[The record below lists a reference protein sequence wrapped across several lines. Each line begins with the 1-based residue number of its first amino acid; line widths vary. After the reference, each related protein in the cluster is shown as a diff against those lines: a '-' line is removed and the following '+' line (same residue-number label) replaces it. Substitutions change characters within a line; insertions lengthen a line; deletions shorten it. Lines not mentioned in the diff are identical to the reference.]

1 MPMQVPVRLLW
12 PFSENRR
19 LEKHLFA
26 FSMMNHLIQNPIKRQ
41 SGRQALF
48 DNNACPLL
56 FALIG
61 ICFKTVSVLGFSTF
75 THLMDQFDA
84 ILVLK
89 DGQLAK
95 TGTFRELMAKQGTCY
110 NLVNKLTL

>member
-1 MPMQVPVRLLW
+1 MQAPVRLLW

-26 FSMMNHLIQNPIKRQ
+26 FSMMKHLIQNPIKHQ

-89 DGQLAK
+89 DGQLTEA
-95 TGTFRELMAKQGTCY
+95 GTFRELMAKQGTCY

>member
-1 MPMQVPVRLLW
+1 MQAPVRLLW

-26 FSMMNHLIQNPIKRQ
+26 FSMMNHLIQNPIKHQ

-48 DNNACPLL
+48 DNN
-56 FALIG
+56 ALIG

-89 DGQLAK
+89 DDQLAK
-95 TGTFRELMAKQGTCY
+95 TGTFRELMAKQDICY

>member
-1 MPMQVPVRLLW
+1 MQAPVRLLW

-26 FSMMNHLIQNPIKRQ
+26 FSMMNHLIQNPIN
-41 SGRQALF
+41 
-48 DNNACPLL
+48 NNAHPLL

-75 THLMDQFDA
+75 THLMDPFDA

-89 DGQLAK
+89 DGQLAEA
-95 TGTFRELMAKQGTCY
+95 GTFRELIAKQGTCY

>member
-1 MPMQVPVRLLW
+1 M
-12 PFSENRR
+12 
-19 LEKHLFA
+19 
-26 FSMMNHLIQNPIKRQ
+26 
-41 SGRQALF
+41 F
-48 DNNACPLL
+48 DNNAHPLL

-61 ICFKTVSVLGFSTF
+61 ICFKTVSALDFSTF

-89 DGQLAK
+89 DGQLAEAR
-95 TGTFRELMAKQGTCY
+95 TFRELMAKQDICY

>member
-1 MPMQVPVRLLW
+1 MQAPVRLLW
-12 PFSENRR
+12 PFSENMR

-26 FSMMNHLIQNPIKRQ
+26 FSMMSHLIQNPIKHH

-48 DNNACPLL
+48 NNNARPLL

>member
-1 MPMQVPVRLLW
+1 
-12 PFSENRR
+12 
-19 LEKHLFA
+19 
-26 FSMMNHLIQNPIKRQ
+26 MMNHLIQSPIKRQ

-48 DNNACPLL
+48 DNNARPLL

-75 THLMDQFDA
+75 THLMDPFDA

-95 TGTFRELMAKQGTCY
+95 TGTFRGLMAKQGICY

>member
-1 MPMQVPVRLLW
+1 
-12 PFSENRR
+12 
-19 LEKHLFA
+19 
-26 FSMMNHLIQNPIKRQ
+26 MMNHLIQNPIKRQ

-48 DNNACPLL
+48 NNNAPPPPL
-56 FALIG
+56 
-61 ICFKTVSVLGFSTF
+61 CSDWHRFKTVSVLGFSSF

-89 DGQLAK
+89 DGQLAE
-95 TGTFRELMAKQGTCY
+95 TGTFRELMAKQGICY

>member
-1 MPMQVPVRLLW
+1 
-12 PFSENRR
+12 
-19 LEKHLFA
+19 
-26 FSMMNHLIQNPIKRQ
+26 MMNHLIQNPIKRQ

-48 DNNACPLL
+48 DNNAHLL

-75 THLMDQFDA
+75 THLMDPFDA

-89 DGQLAK
+89 DDQLAK
-95 TGTFRELMAKQGTCY
+95 TGTFRELMAKQDICY